1 VEQACHILDLFTW
14 AAGKHPL
21 RAFGSGGINC
31 FKNDPPGRTTMDNYA
46 VIYEFPDGLRMEFS
60 HIYFD
65 PPGFSGIKERVF
77 GANGAIDLATAT
89 WIEREKKG
97 EIPLDVPNAS
107 EDPTFLSLQAFIEN
121 ARGHKKPLNDAESA
135 AMSTMVAMLG
145 RKAIYEK
152 RVVTWEEIAG

>member
-1 VEQACHILDLFTW
+1 MEQACHILDLFTW

-21 RAFGSGGINC
+21 RAFGSGGINF
-31 FKNDPPGRTTMDNYA
+31 FKNDPPGRTSMDNYA
-46 VIYEFPDGLRMEFS
+46 VIYEFPDDLRMEFS

-65 PPGFSGIKERVF
+65 PPGFSGIKERVY

-97 EIPLDVPNAS
+97 EIMLDVPNAA
-107 EDPTFLSLQAFIEN
+107 EDPTYLVATGLHRKR
-121 ARGHKKPLNDAESA
+121 RGHKKPLNNAESA